1 MNMKYCFIPLLILLL
16 SSCKSEKPWRTLF
29 NNSDFT
35 GWDKYLGPTWDSVNQ
50 RMDSTKIP
58 GLNND
63 SEGVFKV
70 IEEDGK
76 PALRISG
83 THFGGISTAAEF
95 KNYHLRLEFKWGK
108 LKSNPRKDKKR
119 DSGLLYHAVGSH
131 GADYG
136 FWMRSQEFQI
146 QEGDCGDYWG
156 VAGGIMDVPAE
167 GSEREKYVYNSNAK
181 LLTFSESSP
190 QYRRCNKNPDAE
202 KPSGEWNSVELYC
215 LGDTAVHIMNGKTVM
230 VLYHSRQADNGVE
243 SPLKKGKIQLQSE
256 GAEIFYRDI
265 QLQQISN
272 IPKEILKHE

>member
-1 MNMKYCFIPLLILLL
+1 MNSKSAFVIIIFLLG
-16 SSCKSEKPWRTLF
+16 CKDKENSWKELF
-29 NNSDFT
+29 NENDLN
-35 GWDKYLGPTWDSVNQ
+35 GWDTYLGPTYDTVLHK
-50 RMDSTKIP
+50 MDSTKVP

-63 SEGVFKV
+63 REGVFRVTK
-70 IEEDGK
+70 EDGK

-83 THFGGISTAAEF
+83 THFGGISTTDEF
-95 KNYHLRLEFKWGK
+95 RNYHLRLEFKWGM

-167 GSEREKYVYNSNAK
+167 GSEREKYVYTPNAK
-181 LLTFSESSP
+181 LLTFSETSP

-202 KPSGEWNSVELYC
+202 KPIGEWNSVELYC

-230 VLYHSRQADNGVE
+230 VLYHSRQADNGKE
-243 SPLKKGKIQLQSE
+243 TPLKEGKIQLQSE
-256 GAEIFYRDI
+256 GAEIFYRAI
-265 QLQQISN
+265 QLAPISS
-272 IPKEILKHE
+272 IPEKILKPE